1 MTTTQQEIK
10 AISNLIIVNI
20 EKINLL
26 LKERYFRNL
35 LEPDSEIRKF
45 SDWLQQSKH
54 IMESYTSQVPE
65 ESACEYFGEMIDKL
79 RLLEE
84 DINSELKDNDNEFR
98 SIIQEIEELVEEY
111 LVCSVGNHQLLKVA

>member
-35 LEPDSEIRKF
+35 LEPSSEIRKF

-54 IMESYTSQVPE
+54 IMESYTSQAPE

-79 RLLEE
+79 KLLEE
-84 DINSELKDNDNEFR
+84 DITSELKDNDNEFR